1 MGSGKFENKHG
12 VGILVNKK
20 WRNHIHWTDHICER
34 AISTSITVNKQH
46 VLMMNVYFLHS
57 GSADHHVGNIYRSIE
72 KHTKTKAKNMK
83 IVGGDFNAELGPGD
97 GIERVSVGPLTRSEG
112 IQNSTAVNTMY
123 RKTPEK
129 QAIYR
134 TPKGT
139 EKQLDYI
146 LLDKK
151 HVSCTRD
158 AEANDMIHM
167 GSDHRSVMA
176 QFEITAPKKEVSQ
189 KTHIA
194 KKKMK
199 TAGNTKSQ
207 DDEKKGSGEANKFEE
222 RYAELERK
230 IQHDAEIA
238 AATQKPR
245 MTESSTMSKQA
256 KGVVDAGDTILP
268 HWNEDTNAAAS
279 VKMRSG
285 RLVAEVEAAIR
296 MSKSFLM
303 KSFFCIHGWGY
314 PHVSSSLLRY
324 VP

>member
-1 MGSGKFENKHG
+1 M
-12 VGILVNKK
+12 NKK
-20 WRNHIHWTDHICER
+20 WRNHINWTDHICER
-34 AISTSITVNKQH
+34 AISTSITVNKQQI
-46 VLMMNVYFLHS
+46 LMMNVYFTHS
-57 GSADHHVGNIYRSIE
+57 VSADHHVGNIYRSIE
-72 KHTKTKAKNMK
+72 THTKTKAKNMK

-97 GIERVSVGPLTRSEG
+97 GIERVSVGPHTRKEG
-112 IQNSTAVNTMY
+112 NKRGDWMKQWLMIQNSTAVNTMY

-151 HVSCTRD
+151 HMYCTRD

-207 DDEKKGSGEANKFEE
+207 SDEKMRSGEANKIEE
-222 RYAELERK
+222 RYAELE
-230 IQHDAEIA
+230 
-238 AATQKPR
+238 
-245 MTESSTMSKQA
+245 
-256 KGVVDAGDTILP
+256 
-268 HWNEDTNAAAS
+268 
-279 VKMRSG
+279 
-285 RLVAEVEAAIR
+285 
-296 MSKSFLM
+296 
-303 KSFFCIHGWGY
+303 
-314 PHVSSSLLRY
+314 
-324 VP
+324 